1 MNERPDDQRHV
12 ARAERAERPQL
23 LIAPDAE
30 MTAAEAERSA
40 FAVHRDPSLSSG
52 APGRLVGRGI
62 EWVRPSD
69 LIAASSARVAGRG
82 IDLHTEL
89 ARRVRR
95 APGRTIRAGRNS
107 VRAVR
112 ERAGARVREVPDV
125 SEFDVF
131 ESEYRRPSSS
141 WVRVSGIGL
150 G

>member
-1 MNERPDDQRHV
+1 MNEQPDDLRHDM
-12 ARAERAERPQL
+12 RAEKPEL
-23 LIAPDAE
+23 LGVPDAE
-30 MTAAEAERSA
+30 TTAVEAERSA

-52 APGRLVGRGI
+52 SSGPRVGRGI

-82 IDLHTEL
+82 IDLHAEF
-89 ARRVRR
+89 ARQVRR
-95 APGRTIRAGRNS
+95 APARTLRAGRDGLRS
-107 VRAVR
+107 AR
-112 ERAGARVREVPDV
+112 ERAGARVREVPEV

-150 G
+150 R